1 MTSKTLCI
9 AGFSREDSA
18 AVQARFEEA
27 NARLGYSWSLLS
39 ESEADVLLIDM
50 DSMYGHMTWLKA
62 HNSGKVTIAL
72 TAGTRSETDHLL
84 TRPLETD
91 ALANLLGEISGQKPS
106 ATPGPKPV
114 SMSVAEAVARNT
126 GQQAAVGAARTT
138 GQQAATPPATPP
150 ATPRTTGQ
158 QAAMPADPVRS
169 TGQQAA
175 MPADPVRST
184 GQQAAMP
191 ADPVRSTGQMAA
203 APAAPPRDPRLGDYL
218 KPGAF
223 SGPVKA
229 QLPGAPL
236 LVLDPATQTYAGG
249 STLKVFLPYAEAVM
263 REGDFTAIDAAEYA
277 SLSKQLGGSQPWSR
291 LAWLGGLAG
300 HKGVI
305 APGHDPNAQYKLN
318 KWPQSERE
326 YPKHFRIATVM
337 MKGPARLTEI
347 SEQSGATLAEVT
359 DFVNANLATGY
370 ASPA

>member
-18 AVQARFEEA
+18 MVQARFEEA
-27 NARLGYSWSLLS
+27 NARLGYGWSLQS

-62 HNSGKVTIAL
+62 HNSGKITIAL

-91 ALANLLGEISGQKPS
+91 ALANLLGEIAGQKPS
-106 ATPGPKPV
+106 ATPAPKPV

-126 GQQAAVGAARTT
+126 GQQAAMPPATPRTT
-138 GQQAATPPATPP
+138 GQQAAMPP

-169 TGQQAA
+169 TGQQ
-175 MPADPVRST
+175 P
-184 GQQAAMP
+184 AMP

-249 STLKVFLPYAEAVM
+249 SMLKVFLPYAEAVM
-263 REGDFTAIDAAEYA
+263 REGDFTAIDAAEFA

-300 HKGVI
+300 YRGVI
-305 APGHDPNAQYKLN
+305 APGYDPNAQFKLN

-370 ASPA
+370 ASPV

>member
-1 MTSKTLCI
+1 MSSHSLCI
-9 AGFSREDSA
+9 TGFARDDEAAIKAQFED
-18 AVQARFEEA
+18 A
-27 NARLGYSWSLLS
+27 NARLGYGWSLQ
-39 ESEADVLLIDM
+39 SEADAQFLLIDM

-62 HNSGKVTIAL
+62 HNSGKITIGI
-72 TAGTRSETDHLL
+72 TAGSRSETDHLL
-84 TRPLETD
+84 SRPLSTD
-91 ALANLLGEISGQKPS
+91 ALAQLLGELSGTTPS
-106 ATPGPKPV
+106 AAPAPKPAPAPAPAP
-114 SMSVAEAVARNT
+114 VAP
-126 GQQAAVGAARTT
+126 
-138 GQQAATPPATPP
+138 PPAADPV
-150 ATPRTTGQ
+150 RNTGQ
-158 QAAMPADPVRS
+158 QAAMPAA
-169 TGQQAA
+169 T
-175 MPADPVRST
+175 
-184 GQQAAMP
+184 
-191 ADPVRSTGQMAA
+191 VRSTGQMPAMPAEPVRNTGSMAA
-203 APAAPPRDPRLGDYL
+203 VAPAPPRDPRLGDYL

-249 STLKVFLPYAEAVM
+249 SMLKVFLPYAEAVM
-263 REGDFTAIDAAEYA
+263 REGDFTAIDAAEFA

-300 HKGVI
+300 YRGVI
-305 APGHDPNAQYKLN
+305 APGYDPNAQFKLN

-370 ASPA
+370 ASPV